1 MKYFTPE
8 LYVEFN
14 SDNLAVAD
22 VADTNWEKAT
32 ADYRKHIAKIGGRL
46 PGKARELAE
55 SLCLHDAVYMG
66 YLKAPVPKSSAELA
80 VVAVEKA
87 DDVILLIYVLADE
100 PSFGAPYEAD
110 VFSDVAVHWLYD
122 EVDALESGVF
132 SHDILLSNGRT
143 LSVKFVAFDML
154 TVGKDEFANISPAQ
168 VPAVAN

>member
-14 SDNLAVAD
+14 SDDPAVAD
-22 VADTNWEKAT
+22 TADADWERAT
-32 ADYRKHIAKIGGRL
+32 ADYRQHLRKIVGRL

-55 SLCLHDAVYMG
+55 STCLHDAVYLG

-87 DDVILLIYVLADE
+87 DDVLLLIYVLTEE
-100 PSFGAPYEAD
+100 PSLGPPHGAG
-110 VFSDVAVHWLYD
+110 VFSDIAVHWLYD
-122 EVDALESGVF
+122 EVDATDRGVF

-154 TVGKDEFANISPAQ
+154 TVGKQDFDISQPERI
-168 VPAVAN
+168 PAVVT